1 MKDMIEILRKS
12 LIFSK
17 SLLNINEI
25 LNYNQSQDTIKSNN
39 ILSNRD
45 EIYDIAN
52 EMKIQL
58 EKYENIID
66 NSKSEKIF
74 EIQEIKT
81 DHKTEKNQGIS
92 QKKINKHLII
102 SLYLKKCI

>member
-1 MKDMIEILRKS
+1 MIEILRKS

-25 LNYNQSQDTIKSNN
+25 LNYSQNQDAIKSNN

-45 EIYDIAN
+45 EIYDISN

-58 EKYENIID
+58 EKYENIIK
-66 NSKSEKIF
+66 NSKNEKKF
-74 EIQEIKT
+74 ENEANPKNTFGKI
-81 DHKTEKNQGIS
+81 DNNQGIYIF
-92 QKKINKHLII
+92 KKPN
-102 SLYLKKCI
+102 

>member
-1 MKDMIEILRKS
+1 MIEILRKS

-25 LNYNQSQDTIKSNN
+25 LNYNQNQDTIKSNN

-58 EKYENIID
+58 EKYENIIN
-66 NSKSEKIF
+66 NSKNEKTF
-74 EIQEIKT
+74 EIE
-81 DHKTEKNQGIS
+81 GIS
-92 QKKINKHLII
+92 F
-102 SLYLKKCI
+102 LKKLKFLFLDLYEYELINIVFFSIEYNTKCL